1 MHILIVHIGPP
12 LPVSAYGGTERVV
25 WDLGKALVELGQQV
39 SFLATRGSSCNFAKV
54 IAFNPTLSLGEQ
66 IPSSVDIVHFSE
78 NPQQEVGRAFVITQH
93 NNLSSLRDVLPNT
106 IFLSRD
112 HANRHGSGHYVY
124 NGLDWSR
131 YRGFDLSAERQYFH
145 FLADASK
152 RRKNVNGAI
161 RLAHKSGMRLSVIG
175 GSRFYFRRGFRLTL
189 SRNISFHGMVN
200 DLEKSKILPYSMG
213 LLFPVLWH
221 EPFGLAII
229 ESLYFGCPV
238 FGTTYG
244 SLPELIGPQYGYL
257 ANSATQLLRAM
268 HRVGEWSPCACHS
281 YARDNFSSRVMAL
294 GYLNYYQRVLSGET
308 LNADLPVKAVLN
320 RKMLPWGN

>member
-25 WDLGKALVELGQQV
+25 WDLGKALVVLGHQV
-39 SFLATRGSSCNFAKV
+39 SFLATSGSRCDFAKV
-54 IAFNPTLSLGEQ
+54 IAFNSALSLCEQ

-78 NPQQEVGRAFVITQH
+78 NPQQEVGRAFVVTQH

-131 YRGFDLSAERQYFH
+131 YRGCDTSAERQYFH

-152 RRKNVNGAI
+152 RRKNVSGAI
-161 RLAHKSGMRLSVIG
+161 RLARKSGMQLSVIG
-175 GSRFYFRRGFRLTL
+175 GSRLYFRRGFRFTL
-189 SRNISFHGMVN
+189 SRKTSFHGMVN
-200 DLEKSKILPYSMG
+200 DLEKSRILQHSMG

-221 EPFGLAII
+221 EPFGLAVI

-238 FGTTYG
+238 FGTAYG

-257 ANSATQLLRAM
+257 ANSATQLLRAIQ
-268 HRVGEWSPCACHS
+268 RVGEWSPYACHS
-281 YARDNFSSRVMAL
+281 YARDNFASHIMAL
-294 GYLNYYQRVLSGET
+294 GYLDCNQRVLNGET
-308 LNADLPVKAVLN
+308 LKADLPVKEVLN
-320 RKMLPWGN
+320 RKMLPWSN